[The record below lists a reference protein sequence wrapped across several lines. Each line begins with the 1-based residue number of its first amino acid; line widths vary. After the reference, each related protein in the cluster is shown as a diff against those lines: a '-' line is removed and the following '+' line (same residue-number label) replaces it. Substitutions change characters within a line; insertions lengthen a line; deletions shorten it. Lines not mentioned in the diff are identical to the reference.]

1 MKYTVVEDA
10 KTLWDNITSAYMS
23 KLKVNIFEI
32 REDLWSI
39 KLQNC
44 GDVDNYTSR
53 IDRNV
58 KDYNLCAV
66 PMTTDIDAANTDA
79 NAKAIAKMSEQE
91 HIFYLLHGNPRND
104 EWKVYLVLMTER
116 NTTMT
121 ATPVEI
127 VTKLVEKE
135 TAIKRENGLAP
146 EALLFE
152 KTGGRGG
159 RGGKAGISPKRDKGD
174 DKTDNKGD
182 NDRKEEH
189 LRKCFHY
196 QR

>member
-1 MKYTVVEDA
+1 VKYTVVEDA
-10 KTLWDNITSAYMS
+10 KTLWDNITSAYKS

-58 KDYNLCAV
+58 KDFNLWAV

-121 ATPVEI
+121 ATTDEI

>member
-10 KTLWDNITSAYMS
+10 KTLWDNITSAYKS

-58 KDYNLCAV
+58 KDFNLWAV

-121 ATPVEI
+121 ATTDEI